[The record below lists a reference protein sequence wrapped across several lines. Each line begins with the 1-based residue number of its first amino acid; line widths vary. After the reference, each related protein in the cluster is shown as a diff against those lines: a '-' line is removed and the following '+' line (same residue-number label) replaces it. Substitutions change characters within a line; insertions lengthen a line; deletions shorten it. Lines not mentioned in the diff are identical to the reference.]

1 MKIYLEIMLL
11 EDVILE
17 PMIQEV
23 VNYVHLL
30 HQIMLAKIV
39 ETLMEDAH
47 SAIIHIIMTIVP
59 KNALVAQLIASI
71 APAQPIVMAV
81 TLVM

>member
-1 MKIYLEIMLL
+1 
-11 EDVILE
+11 
-17 PMIQEV
+17 MIQEV